1 MSNPISSNKSKI
13 INRLLEIIMVIF
25 MLLWIYPFILVLIN
39 SFKPQKDMMLHFL
52 NIPWGFNITNYINT
66 WVKLGFFKAMLN
78 SFMLSAGGV
87 IGIII
92 FSSMAAYKLARTNTR
107 FSWIIFAICIAPMM
121 VPFQTIMITLTQ
133 VTKTLHLSGSI
144 WGLIIQYWG
153 VSAPFT
159 IFLYHGFIKAVP
171 KELDESA
178 LVDGASQFRLFFQI
192 IFPLLKSITTT
203 AVVINSLYIWNDFIL
218 PLLMISGSKSTRN
231 IQMALYS
238 NFGSRGV
245 NWELALPALIIS
257 AIPAIIF
264 FVALQKYIIEGVA
277 AGAVK
282 G

>member
-1 MSNPISSNKSKI
+1 MNNMIAGKRM
-13 INRLLEIIMVIF
+13 NRFNLLLEIILIIF
-25 MLLWIYPFILVLIN
+25 MLVLIYPFILVFLN
-39 SFKPQKDMMLHFL
+39 SFKTQQDMMLNFL
-52 NIPWGFNITNYINT
+52 DIPWKIKLTNYVDS

-78 SFMLSAGGV
+78 SFYLTVGGV
-87 IGIII
+87 AGTVLI
-92 FSSMAAYKLARTNTR
+92 SSIAAFKLARTNTKL
-107 FSWIIFAICIAPMM
+107 SWWIFAICIAPMM

-133 VTKTLHLSGSI
+133 VTKTLGLSGSI

-153 VSAPFT
+153 VCTPFT
-159 IFLYHGFIKAVP
+159 LFLYHGFVKAIP

-178 LVDGASQFRLFFQI
+178 LVDGASPFRLFFQI
-192 IFPLLKSITTT
+192 IFPLLKPITTT

-257 AIPAIIF
+257 AIPAIIL
-264 FVALQKYIIEGVA
+264 FVVLQKYIIEGVA